1 MGLSTHTQ
9 ESFKTLKERL
19 EATALRLVTSCQDAQ
34 SMIMQFTDEEL
45 VHLEKM
51 LHEQKRNI
59 ILELL
64 ERGYYDAIG

>member
-1 MGLSTHTQ
+1 
-9 ESFKTLKERL
+9 
-19 EATALRLVTSCQDAQ
+19 
-34 SMIMQFTDEEL
+34 MQFTDEEL